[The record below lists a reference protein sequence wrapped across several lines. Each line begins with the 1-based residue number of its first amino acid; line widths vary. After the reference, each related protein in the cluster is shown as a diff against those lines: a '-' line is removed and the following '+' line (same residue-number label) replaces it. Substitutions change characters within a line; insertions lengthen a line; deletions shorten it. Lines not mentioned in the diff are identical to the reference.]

1 MIDNW
6 NGPVNGVTVN
16 NNLLIGGGYNLY
28 SDHQFNSSPITNVAF
43 TNNHLGGGFWGDLY
57 PGSIVAVYTGNVDD
71 GMALLQTLNTNPL
84 PVSDSDLIVS
94 ELTIPVSVVQGET
107 FDFTYAI
114 KNQGAASGTSAAA
127 YFVDQKPDTA
137 YFLGYGSTNPLATG
151 AQQNFSG
158 GFGTADLSV
167 GQHTLWVDADNW
179 GQVAES
185 NETNNFRSIT
195 FNVTAPADATS
206 GVTGDGNDLLSGG
219 PEIDWAGQAFRL
231 YEVTLGRGPDVGGF
245 DYWVGNLRGGMP
257 LQTAAGYFIGSPEF
271 QANIGSPNDTQF
283 VTLLYNNALHRAPD
297 PGGLAYWVT
306 CARQRYDARRPH
318 AGVLGERGGEG
329 DEQAAA
335 RGVRAGPGP
344 RPGQRAG
351 RWTGLGHGLV
361 CLGAGRG
368 RDGEPGQIRPA
379 GDVGDWRGLAGQ
391 NIENLTGSS
400 FNDTLTGDV
409 NPNMIAGGAGNDTL
423 HGDGGADILDGG
435 SGFDYASYLNSSGG
449 VTASLSNPAINTGE
463 AAGDTYI
470 SIECLSGSP
479 FADTLIGSQGGD
491 DTLTGNGGG
500 DTLTGGSGND
510 TFKYAAVTNSGPG
523 AGAYDTITDFVHGQD
538 KIDLSALAGLINAL
552 ATVTSAPASV
562 AADGV
567 VAYVSGGSTTLYANT
582 SSVPRGCRKRQHGD
596 PSDWRYHPLG
606 HRYLSSCVRALS

>member
-1 MIDNW
+1 MSSSGFPDATNTGVPASTTLTPAAGMTIRTAGAVVSGLNITGMVTISASNVTLENCKISADAYASIVVQAGATGVTIRNCEIYGGEINGQNNEGSLGIAIFGGGVTVLNCNIYGSANGVSINSLKYGPVLIQDNYIHDITASGTTNHYNGIQYNGNSGGSYPLDIEHNTIINPHNQADAVMIDNW

-43 TNNHLGGGFWGDLY
+43 TNNHLGGGLYGDLY

-137 YFLGYGSTNPLATG
+137 HFLGYGSTNPLATG

-245 DYWVGNLRGGMP
+245 DYWVGNLRDGMP

-297 PGGLAYWVT
+297 PGGLAYWMTALGNGMTRDDLTLVFSESEEAKATNKPLLEAFVQAQDPGQANVLVGGPGSDTASYASALTGVT
-306 CARQRYDARRPH
+306 VSLAKSGPQETFG
-318 AGVLGERGGEG
+318 AGV
-329 DEQAAA
+329 
-335 RGVRAGPGP
+335 
-344 RPGQRAG
+344 
-351 RWTGLGHGLV
+351 
-361 CLGAGRG
+361 
-368 RDGEPGQIRPA
+368 
-379 GDVGDWRGLAGQ
+379 DWLQ

-400 FNDTLTGDV
+400 FNDTLTGD
-409 NPNMIAGGAGNDTL
+409 AQSQHDRGRGG
-423 HGDGGADILDGG
+423 
-435 SGFDYASYLNSSGG
+435 
-449 VTASLSNPAINTGE
+449 
-463 AAGDTYI
+463 
-470 SIECLSGSP
+470 
-479 FADTLIGSQGGD
+479 Q
-491 DTLTGNGGG
+491 
-500 DTLTGGSGND
+500 
-510 TFKYAAVTNSGPG
+510 
-523 AGAYDTITDFVHGQD
+523 
-538 KIDLSALAGLINAL
+538 
-552 ATVTSAPASV
+552 
-562 AADGV
+562 
-567 VAYVSGGSTTLYANT
+567 
-582 SSVPRGCRKRQHGD
+582 
-596 PSDWRYHPLG
+596 
-606 HRYLSSCVRALS
+606 